1 MMGQYHVFFVTGEP
15 SGDLHAA
22 GLAQKLVTKGDVRLE
37 AVGGR
42 HLSAA
47 GAKLFIDSS
56 DWGAIGV
63 AQAIMRLPTY
73 LSAMRRLVRR
83 LKENPPDLL
92 VPVDFGAFNIR
103 LLKRL
108 EHSGLPPVLYYFPPG
123 SWSRKPRDNSDL
135 ARLVDRVATPFPW
148 SEQILQKEGLDA
160 HFVGHPVVDR
170 IQPPPDREQFRKDL
184 GLRDAQFYLGMM
196 PGSRA
201 VERRLLAPEMVGA
214 ANMLSQRGFDVHAL
228 YSPPPRPGATD
239 DSSIAKEQLGDRVTV
254 IADSAELVNA
264 ADLLLTAF
272 GTATLEASAAL
283 CPMIGIYRGTPGMWL
298 QYHLFGLST
307 DTYAMPNLIA
317 GKHIVPETI
326 DPSETRADGLAD
338 RVQEYIEHPQR
349 LQQMRDDLARVRDVL
364 GDGGAHQAAADLAW
378 DMLNSRDNRPTDTIT

>member
-1 MMGQYHVFFVTGEP
+1 MMGQHHVFFVTGEP

-22 GLAQKLVTKGDVRLE
+22 GLAQKLVTKGDVGLE

-47 GAKLFIDSS
+47 GAELFIDSS

-63 AQAIMRLPTY
+63 AQAIRRLPTY

-83 LKENPPDLL
+83 LQENPPDLL

-108 EHSGLPPVLYYFPPG
+108 EDNGLPPVFYYFPPG

-148 SEQILQKEGLDA
+148 SEQILKKEGVDA

-170 IQPPPDREQFRKDL
+170 IQPPPDRERFRKDL
-184 GLRDAQFYLGMM
+184 GVKAAEFYLGMM

-201 VERRLLAPEMVGA
+201 VERRLLAPEMVETA
-214 ANMLSQRGFDVHAL
+214 EILSRRGFDVHVL
-228 YSPPPRPGATD
+228 YSPPPRPAGAD
-239 DSSIAKEQLGDRVTV
+239 DTADAIQRLGDGVTV
-254 IADSAELVNA
+254 VPESADLVKA

-272 GTATLEASAAL
+272 GTATLEAAVAL
-283 CPMIGIYRGTPGMWL
+283 CPMIGIYRGTWGMWL
-298 QYHLFGLST
+298 QFHLFGLST
-307 DTYAMPNLIA
+307 DTFAMPNLIA
-317 GKHIVPETI
+317 GRHIVPETI
-326 DPSETRADGLAD
+326 DPSETSAQGLAAA
-338 RVQEYIEHPQR
+338 VQEYIEHPER
-349 LQQMRDDLARVRDVL
+349 LQEMRDELARVRDIL
-364 GDGGAHQAAADLAW
+364 GEGGADEAAAVLAW
-378 DMLNSRDNRPTDTIT
+378 DMLSGSNDC